1 MPSATDCSLRDHRRD
16 TRGAEDG
23 IVQEKAQ
30 VRDRPAASAGRPDA
44 CERSVRRSKPT
55 GRTQRSDPTSQAW

>member
-1 MPSATDCSLRDHRRD
+1 MPSATVCSLRDLRRD

-30 VRDRPAASAGRPDA
+30 VRDRPAASAA
-44 CERSVRRSKPT
+44 
-55 GRTQRSDPTSQAW
+55 